1 MRRSLTKEINTSGR
15 KGEAFPHCAAAK
27 PRWLIEWH
35 TVADAAVP
43 RETSFFTPNQISD
56 KSLARASLW
65 LPNLHVLRFGKSHS
79 ISRERKRKVMATMD
93 RGLENTAQ
101 PDAFGTGRQPR
112 GLATL
117 FFTELWERFSYYG
130 MRAIL
135 VLYMVAPV
143 SQGGLGFDTKHAA
156 SIYGTYTMS
165 VYLTALPGGMLADRI
180 LGAKLAVLLGGIVI
194 ACGHF
199 SMVFHSLTFFYLGMV
214 LIAVGTGLLKPNIS
228 AMVGSLYTKDDPR
241 RDSGFSIFYMGINIG
256 AVLAPLV
263 CGYLAQGESFKGFVA
278 RMGFDVSTSWHWGFG
293 AAGVGMCLGLIIYG
307 LNRKR
312 LPDVDRSVLDIAN
325 DLEPATDQSSA
336 TATDVSPGPRQRRA
350 NPLIA
355 VVLSLILPGAGHL
368 YRGQTGAGLSW
379 LFAFVLAGIW
389 YLAGGGIILGI
400 VIIGIVIACA
410 ISAARRP
417 KASAQLTPEEWKR
430 VGAIFVFF
438 LFTILFW
445 AAYEQKGASLNL
457 FAKDLV
463 RTEVFG
469 MKFPSSWLQ
478 SCTPAFVIMLAP
490 IFSYLWLRLGKRQP
504 SSPVKF
510 TLGLLFIGLA
520 YCLLVPAAWM
530 TAYGRI
536 SPLWLVGLYFLEV
549 VGEMCLS
556 PVGLS
561 TVTKLAPVK
570 LVGIMMGVWFLAA
583 SFGSKLAGKLS
594 EYYLPNSATLVKL
607 YGGIAVGL
615 LISAGLLALL
625 TPRVKKLM
633 GSVN

>member
-1 MRRSLTKEINTSGR
+1 
-15 KGEAFPHCAAAK
+15 
-27 PRWLIEWH
+27 
-35 TVADAAVP
+35 
-43 RETSFFTPNQISD
+43 
-56 KSLARASLW
+56 
-65 LPNLHVLRFGKSHS
+65 
-79 ISRERKRKVMATMD
+79 MATIE
-93 RGLENTAQ
+93 RGLETRTTF
-101 PDAFGTGRQPR
+101 FGGHPR

-135 VLYMVAPV
+135 VLYMVAPAA
-143 SQGGLGFDTKHAA
+143 QGGLGFDTKHAA

-165 VYLTALPGGMLADRI
+165 VYLTALPGGMLADRL
-180 LGAKLAVLLGGIVI
+180 LGARVAVLLGGIVI

-199 SMVFHSLTFFYLGMV
+199 SMVLHSLTFFYLGMV
-214 LIAVGTGLLKPNIS
+214 LIAIGTGLLKPNIS
-228 AMVGSLYTKDDPR
+228 AMVGSLYSEDDPR
-241 RDSGFSIFYMGINIG
+241 RDSGFSIFYMGINVG

-263 CGYLAQGESFKGFVA
+263 CGYLAQGESFKRFVA
-278 RMGFDVSTSWHWGFG
+278 GMGFDVSTSWHWGFG
-293 AAGVGMCLGLIIYG
+293 AAGVGMCLGLIIYL

-312 LPDVDRSVLDIAN
+312 LPQVERSAVAKKI
-325 DLEPATDQSSA
+325 DLEAATDKPPADADGHLTKKRSSP
-336 TATDVSPGPRQRRA
+336 V
-350 NPLIA
+350 IA
-355 VVLSLILPGAGHL
+355 VLLSIVLPGAGHL
-368 YRGQTGAGLSW
+368 YRGQSGAGFSW
-379 LFAFVLAGIW
+379 LFAYVLAWIW
-389 YLAGGGIILGI
+389 YFAGGGIIMGG
-400 VIIGIVIACA
+400 VIIGLIIASA

-417 KASAQLTPEEWKR
+417 KATTQLTTAEWKR

-469 MKFPSSWLQ
+469 MRFPSSWLQ

-490 IFSYLWLRLGKRQP
+490 IFSILWVRLGKRQP

-570 LVGIMMGVWFLAA
+570 VVGIMMGVWFLAA
-583 SFGSKLAGKLS
+583 SFGNKLAGYLS
-594 EYYLPNSATLVKL
+594 GFYLPQAGTLVKL
-607 YGGIAVGL
+607 YAGIAAGL

-625 TPRVKKLM
+625 TPKVKKLM